1 MRFGKQESCNVCD
14 KHEFKFSSSELLELC
29 RERIWAGTDGSATNC
44 HAMDPAL
51 FPESGGL
58 MPVRESILA
67 LHMELHLNGCLHFHR
82 LAIQN
87 IRLVLPLPNRIQ
99 SRLNENWMPV
109 YGTKVFDCSRLAD
122 RRLQGPIP
130 LYVRDTGHLRIGR
143 LHVMNFQTFSH
154 SG

>member
-1 MRFGKQESCNVCD
+1 RVAMFATNMSLSFPPQN
-14 KHEFKFSSSELLELC
+14 FLELLPRAYLGWN
-29 RERIWAGTDGSATNC
+29 RRQRDKC

-87 IRLVLPLPNRIQ
+87 IRLVLPLPNCIQ

-109 YGTKVFDCSRLAD
+109 YGTKVFDGSRLAD
-122 RRLQGPIP
+122 RRLQGHIS